1 MKPILDWWEQFSQR
15 PFVAHLLRAVE
26 RFNLRGGVQLAAAIT
41 YFSVLSMV
49 PILMMVFAVL
59 GFTATV
65 FRPEWLGMIEDWL
78 NTNLP
83 TPPPPP
89 GGVPTETS
97 GDVVASLHTLVLG
110 ALTNWASIGLA
121 GLLVAMWV
129 GSGWVGNLKRAVRL
143 LMRGNVDNP
152 GKQVIMPL
160 DVLANFGG
168 LIGILI
174 GVVATFASSAVAGT
188 LGGQVGEWLGV
199 GGSLGW
205 TALIRLVGAIVSLA
219 IGAIGFRLL
228 LGWFSPTHVPSH
240 LAWVGAGI
248 GSAGLL
254 VLQALARVLFGT
266 FSNNAGFA
274 VFGSTIV
281 IMLFL
286 NLFATLILYI
296 AAWLATSEVPLP
308 DPEPEPVAIGPS
320 EPVETRPGELYVSSA
335 VAQRSLGIGLGT
347 GYTIG
352 AATGLGIGALLVSA
366 LRAVFPRR
374 RE

>member
-1 MKPILDWWEQFSQR
+1 MQPILEWWERFSQR

-26 RFNLRGGVQLAAAIT
+26 RFNVRGGVQLAAAIT

-49 PILMMVFAVL
+49 PILMMVFSVL
-59 GFTATV
+59 GFTTTV
-65 FRPEWLGMIEDWL
+65 FRPDLLVTIEDWINKNISTESDL
-78 NTNLP
+78 GKGLHDTIL
-83 TPPPPP
+83 
-89 GGVPTETS
+89 GV
-97 GDVVASLHTLVLG
+97 
-110 ALTNWASIGLA
+110 LTNWAPFFGV
-121 GLLVAMWV
+121 GLLITMWV

-143 LMRGNVDNP
+143 LMRVDVDNP

-174 GVVATFASSAVAGT
+174 GAVATFAASTVAST
-188 LGGQVGEWLGV
+188 LGGTVGEWLGV

-205 TALIRLVGAIVSLA
+205 TALIRLLGAVVSLA
-219 IGAIGFRLL
+219 IGAAGFRLL
-228 LGWFSPTHVPSH
+228 LAWFSPTYVPTH

-254 VLQALARVLFGT
+254 MLQALAAYLFGA
-266 FSNNAGFA
+266 FSRNLGAA

-281 IMLFL
+281 LMLFL

-296 AAWLATSEVPLP
+296 AAWLATSEQPAIE
-308 DPEPEPVAIGPS
+308 PEPEPVPELASG
-320 EPVETRPGELYVSSA
+320 PVETKPGELYVSSD
-335 VAQRSLGIGLGT
+335 VARRSLGIGLGT

-352 AATGLGIGALLVSA
+352 AATGLGIGALLISA

-374 RE
+374 RR

>member
-1 MKPILDWWEQFSQR
+1 MLEWWKQFSQR

-41 YFSVLSMV
+41 YFSVLSLV
-49 PILMMVFAVL
+49 PILMMVFSVL

-65 FRPEWLGMIEDWL
+65 FRPDLLGMIQDWI

-83 TPPPPP
+83 A
-89 GGVPTETS
+89 TS
-97 GDVVASLHTLVLG
+97 PFGPSLYELVVT
-110 ALTNWASIGLA
+110 ALNNWASIGLV

-143 LMRGNVDNP
+143 LMRGDVDNP
-152 GKQVIMPL
+152 GKQVAMPL
-160 DVLANFGG
+160 DILANFAG
-168 LIGILI
+168 LIGVVV
-174 GVVATFASSAVAGT
+174 GVVATFASSTVAGT
-188 LGGQVGEWLGV
+188 LGDTVGVWLGV
-199 GGSLGW
+199 GGSFGW
-205 TALIRLVGAIVSLA
+205 TSLIRLVGAVVSLA
-219 IGAIGFRLL
+219 IGTAGFRLL
-228 LGWFSPTHVPSH
+228 FDWFSPGYVPNH

-248 GSAGLL
+248 GAAGLL
-254 VLQALARVLFGT
+254 MLQALAGVLFGA

-281 IMLFL
+281 LMLFL

-296 AAWLATSEVPLP
+296 AAWLATSEVPLVE
-308 DPEPEPVAIGPS
+308 PEPEPVAVEPT
-320 EPVETRPGELYVSSA
+320 EPVETRPGELHVSSA
-335 VAQRSLGIGLGT
+335 VARRSLGIGLGT

-352 AATGLGIGALLVSA
+352 AATGLGVGALLISA
-366 LRAVFPRR
+366 LRAVFGRR

>member
-1 MKPILDWWEQFSQR
+1 MQPILEWWKRFSER

-41 YFSVLSMV
+41 YFSVLSLV
-49 PILMMVFAVL
+49 PILMLMFALL

-65 FRPEWLGMIEDWL
+65 FRPEWLGVVEDWIKV
-78 NTNLP
+78 NLP
-83 TPPPPP
+83 AD
-89 GGVPTETS
+89 S
-97 GDVVASLHTLVLG
+97 TLGRNLYEILYG
-110 ALTNWASIGLA
+110 ALTNWASFFGT
-121 GLLVAMWV
+121 GLLITMWV

-143 LMRGNVDNP
+143 LMRRDVDNP

-168 LIGILI
+168 LLGILV
-174 GVVATFASSAVAGT
+174 GVILTFASSAVATTFGST
-188 LGGQVGEWLGV
+188 VGEWLGV
-199 GGSLGW
+199 GGSAGW
-205 TALIRLVGAIVSLA
+205 TALIRLVGALVSLA
-219 IGAIGFRLL
+219 IGAAGFRLL
-228 LGWFSPTHVPSH
+228 LGWFSPTYVPTH

-254 VLQALARVLFGT
+254 MLQALAAYLFGA
-266 FSNNAGFA
+266 FSRNLGAA

-281 IMLFL
+281 LMLFL

-296 AAWLATSEVPLP
+296 AAWLATSEQPAVE
-308 DPEPEPVAIGPS
+308 PEPEPVPELPS
-320 EPVETRPGELYVSSA
+320 EPVETKPGELYVSSE
-335 VAQRSLGIGLGT
+335 VARRSLGIGLGT

-352 AATGLGIGALLVSA
+352 AATGLGIGAVLVAA